1 MIGAS
6 AGLAGALLLAVSA
19 PAAAAVR
26 SCAPLT
32 LGAAITERTEPVAR
46 RKALE
51 DWMQRA
57 RVHGIAQPTWRTAID
72 KSVVCGKV
80 AAGFECQARGAP
92 CVIRQNLGRPSDLPP
107 RRRPGI
113 DA

>member
-6 AGLAGALLLAVSA
+6 AGLAGALLFVASGQ
-19 PAAAAVR
+19 AAAAVR
-26 SCAPLT
+26 TCAAMT

-51 DWMQRA
+51 DWVQRA
-57 RVHGIAQPTWRTAID
+57 RARGIAQPTWRTAIN

-80 AAGFECQARGAP
+80 ATGFECQARGAP
-92 CVIRQNLGRPSDLPP
+92 CVIRQNPGRAPDSSP